1 MIKSVDVDVDIT
13 IDVYDVIEYIEYY
26 ADRDDIKRIG
36 KSLGTIMNTPNDGL
50 IDGMKNEVLKKASEK
65 YTLEQLEELLNIKY

>member
-1 MIKSVDVDVDIT
+1 MIKNVDVDVDIV
-13 IDVYDVIEYIEYY
+13 IDVYDVIEYIEDY
-26 ADRDDIKRIG
+26 ADGYDIKRIE
-36 KSLGTIMNTPNDGL
+36 KSLDVVTSMPNDGL